1 MISRIKQIQSI
12 DAFDSLDW
20 AAEDFKRYNLVYGW
34 NRSGKTTISRLFSF
48 LEKKEIYLPEYQS
61 IEFSIQTNTGLLKKP
76 DLKTHNLDLRVFN
89 EEFVRE
95 NIHFS
100 DSKAKQIIIV
110 GKENLE
116 LKKEIDILEEERK
129 TEQDE
134 YDKLLGKRPKV
145 PKHEKILTEAAEEVT
160 KQFGNTP
167 LANDAY
173 YGRSYRKNK
182 VEDLLQKSLIN
193 EQNIDS
199 LIISDPDMISE
210 KREIIK
216 KEKGAVSISLAELQ
230 DFKNLFD
237 SANALLKLDIKIEEI
252 EELSKD
258 KELRD
263 WTETGYHIHKDRKL
277 NICQFCHNPITKD
290 WFEKLGKYFTAE
302 LQETKNKID
311 DNVNKL
317 KIIDRGEAII
327 DLDSSKLFPDIAK
340 NYLKAKKILET
351 QGKSIMGAANEL
363 TKSLAK
369 KRDTLQTKDESI
381 VGVQY
386 PESQIKSF
394 NEAVGDTKRM
404 ILKHNE
410 RVKGNLKEIKDAA
423 RSIELH
429 TIATIFKG
437 KEYYS
442 HKKEYEEL
450 EDKIKKLK
458 EKLEELS
465 RDIKTKRGA
474 MKNTSLAIE
483 KINSIAREYFG
494 EAEIYLEIMESANG
508 NNGYVLKRRTKS
520 AKYLCEGEKSIL
532 ALIYFFVKLEE
543 EGCDK
548 SSCTVIIDDPVDSQD
563 AIFLFRT
570 YGLLKRQLKDAKQL
584 VIFTH
589 NYEFFNLLR
598 DWFISKDQK
607 DQSQLYFISINKAN
621 GKQELKI
628 EDLPELLKDYKSEY
642 QYLFSRLYLYAN
654 DRKLMDEPL
663 VANTARKVLEYFA
676 GFKWACKTSEEF
688 TSIVLNKFVEGEDQL
703 KRGVGDFI
711 VKFVHEYSH
720 GQDFSRPITAAML
733 EAKNIAKKTIE
744 FIKLA
749 DEEHYGKLEAKCDI
763 S

>member
-20 AAEDFKRYNLVYGW
+20 AAEDFKKYNLVYGW
-34 NRSGKTTISRLFSF
+34 NGSGKTTISRLFSF
-48 LEKKEIYLPEYQS
+48 LEKKEIYLPEFQS
-61 IEFSIQTNTGLLKKP
+61 IEFSIQTNSGILKKS
-76 DLKTHNLDLRVFN
+76 DLKTHNLNLRVFN
-89 EEFVRE
+89 EEFIEE

-100 DSKAKQIIIV
+100 DSKAEQIIII

-116 LKKEIDILEEERK
+116 LQKEIDILEEERK

-134 YDKLLGKRPKV
+134 YDKLFGKRPKAA
-145 PKHEKILTEAAEEVT
+145 KHEKILTEAAEEVT

-167 LANDAY
+167 LANDVY

-182 VEDLLQKSLIN
+182 VENLLREGLIN

-199 LIISDPDMISE
+199 LIISDPDKIFE

-216 KEKGAVSISLAELQ
+216 IEREVVSISLVELQ
-230 DFKNLFD
+230 DFKQLFD
-237 SANALLKLDIKIEEI
+237 SANTLLKLDLKIEDI

-263 WTETGYHIHKDRKL
+263 WTETGYHIHKERKL
-277 NICQFCHNPITKD
+277 NICQFCHNPIPKD

-311 DNVNKL
+311 ENINKL
-317 KIIDRGEAII
+317 KIIDRGEAIF
-327 DLDSSKLFPDIAK
+327 DLDSNKLFLGIAK
-340 NYLKAKKILET
+340 DYLKAKKSLET
-351 QGKSIMGAANEL
+351 QGKSIKGAANEL
-363 TKSLAK
+363 IKSLEN
-369 KRDTLQTKDESI
+369 KRDTLQRKDESI

-386 PESQIKSF
+386 PEEQIISF
-394 NEAVGDTKRM
+394 NEIVGDIKRM
-404 ILKHNE
+404 ILEHNE
-410 RVKGNLKEIKDAA
+410 RVKENVKESKDAA
-423 RSIELH
+423 RIIELH
-429 TIATIFKG
+429 TIASIFKG
-437 KEYYS
+437 KDYFL

-450 EDKIKKLK
+450 EDKINKLK
-458 EKLEELS
+458 EKIDELS

-483 KINSIAREYFG
+483 KINAIAREYFG
-494 EAEIYLEIMESANG
+494 EGQIYLEIMESASG
-508 NNGYVLKRRTKS
+508 NNGYVLKRRRKS
-520 AKYLCEGEKSIL
+520 AKHLCEGEKSIL

-570 YGLLKRQLKDAKQL
+570 YGLLKRQLKGVKQL

-589 NYEFFNLLR
+589 NYDFFNLLR
-598 DWFISKDQK
+598 DWFISEDHKDH
-607 DQSQLYFISINKAN
+607 SQLYFTSINKTN

-628 EDLPELLKDYKSEY
+628 ENLPAILKDYKSEY

-654 DRKLMDEPL
+654 DKKPMDEPL
-663 VANTARKVLEYFA
+663 VANVARKALEYFA
-676 GFKWACKTSEEF
+676 GFKWSCKTSEEF
-688 TSIVLNKFVEGEDQL
+688 TNIVLNRFVEDEDQF

-720 GQDFSRPITAAML
+720 GQEFSRPITAAML

-749 DEEHYGKLEAKCDI
+749 DKEHYDKLKAKCDI